1 MSKFIEAIRDG
12 SLFKCQGGG
21 EGGGSKS
28 SIRYPNFG

>member
-21 EGGGSKS
+21 EGGSKS